1 MSFKAIILLAGL
13 ALCFAGKPA
22 AAAQWD
28 DLKITYNLN
37 PFAQYGFNSIERTL
51 DNVKNKQSWVPLLD
65 GVSCQNKIGNF
76 EFYGVAMTDKDD
88 ISVVTLYDK
97 NGVIAGLQTWFPQD
111 ELLQKDPVY
120 KFQDS
125 KIFQLAELNGKK
137 YYVITSYFVR
147 PSTICNTGRQIS
159 DLDDEGTGKGL
170 WFQVGNTPSDLL
182 SVPVKRDEA
191 VQKGWTKNSCFYAMG
206 HHNFFKVEEW
216 DTNQCTDFFPAF
228 LLFNN
233 SDELIGFGLIAPGFT
248 SSQKFEH
255 PSSTSL
261 KYILDHAP
269 ECIMKQADH
278 GGFSSLHVYFTSTPR
293 LIMCP
298 FW

>member
-1 MSFKAIILLAGL
+1 MSYKALVVLVAL
-13 ALCFAGKPA
+13 ALCVAGHPA

-37 PFAQYGFNSIERTL
+37 PFATYGFNSIERTM

-65 GVSCQNKIGNF
+65 NVQCNNKIGEF
-76 EFYGVAMTDKDD
+76 EFYGIPMTDKDD

-97 NGVIAGLQTWFPQD
+97 NGVIAGLQTWLPKD

-120 KFQDS
+120 KFDEQ
-125 KIFQLAELNGKK
+125 KVFNLATLNNKE
-137 YYVITSYFVR
+137 YYVLTAYFIR
-147 PSTICNTGRQIS
+147 PSTICNNGRNPA

-170 WFQVGNTPSDLL
+170 WLQVGKTPSEILEI
-182 SVPVKRDEA
+182 PYKRDQA
-191 VQKGWTKNSCFYAMG
+191 VQQGWTRNSCFYAMG
-206 HHNFFKVEEW
+206 HHNFYKVQDW
-216 DTNQCTDFFPAF
+216 DTNHCTDFFPFF

-233 SDELIGFGLIAPGFT
+233 SDELIGFGIIAPGFT

-269 ECIMKQADH
+269 ECIMGQADR
-278 GGFSSLHVYFTSTPR
+278 GGFSTLHVYFTSTPR